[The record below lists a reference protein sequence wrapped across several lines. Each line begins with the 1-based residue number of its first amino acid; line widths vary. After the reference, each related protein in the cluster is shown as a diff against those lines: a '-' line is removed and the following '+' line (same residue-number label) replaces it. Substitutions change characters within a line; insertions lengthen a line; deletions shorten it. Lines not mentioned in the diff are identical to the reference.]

1 MKAEPNPAALA
12 RAEKQRQTAIEGKAN
27 LEAYE
32 AEGAAARRNMERLRA
47 LRLAKEASDRAA
59 AVEPVS
65 KAGKLRRRSS
75 LG

>member
-1 MKAEPNPAALA
+1 MKAEPNPTALA
-12 RAEKQRQTAIEGKAN
+12 RAEKQRQAAIEGKQN

-47 LRLAKEASDRAA
+47 LRLAKEAAEAA
-59 AVEPVS
+59 AVEPSS
-65 KAGKLRRRSS
+65 KAAKLRRRSS